1 MGANDFIKVYATKNA
16 FEAELIKGL
25 LLNNNIEA
33 TIINKKDSQFLFGDI
48 EVHVASADAESAKEI
63 IASREE

>member
-48 EVHVASADAESAKEI
+48 EVHVAATDAESAKEI